1 MTVPAEPLVSVLT
14 PVYNGEDFLADCIE
28 SVLKQ
33 TYQHYEYIIV
43 NNRSTDRT
51 LEIALDYAKKDA
63 RIRVLDN
70 EQFVP
75 VIANHNIAFRLI
87 SAEAK
92 YCKVVSADDLLFPH
106 AIARLVA
113 LAEANPSVGIV
124 GSYQLSGDRVRWQ
137 GFRYPCAVY
146 SGVEMCR
153 RVFLGGDKTFGFGSP
168 TSILYRA
175 DLVRSHFEFY
185 PNPSPHSDT
194 SACFRSLR
202 NTNYGFVYEVLSY
215 ERTHAK
221 TQSAT
226 SAEMDRYSSPNLH
239 DAMCYGPWYLN
250 KKELARRLD
259 DTLSAYHRF
268 LAVNYFCHF
277 RGKEFWN
284 YHRGRLEELS
294 HPLTLAQLYK
304 AAIVAVLG
312 EALKPRQAMRRMRNV
327 VRPWFRKSRAART
340 QVTQA

>member
-1 MTVPAEPLVSVLT
+1 MTVPAQPLVSVLT

-106 AIARLVA
+106 AIARLVE
-113 LAEANPSVGIV
+113 LAESNPSVGIV

-185 PNPSPHSDT
+185 RIRRRTRIRAHVSGPCVTPITALSTKCSRTKEPTRDTECYVCRDGSVFFSEPSRCH
-194 SACFRSLR
+194 
-202 NTNYGFVYEVLSY
+202 VLW
-215 ERTHAK
+215 T
-221 TQSAT
+221 
-226 SAEMDRYSSPNLH
+226 
-239 DAMCYGPWYLN
+239 
-250 KKELARRLD
+250 
-259 DTLSAYHRF
+259 
-268 LAVNYFCHF
+268 
-277 RGKEFWN
+277 
-284 YHRGRLEELS
+284 
-294 HPLTLAQLYK
+294 
-304 AAIVAVLG
+304 
-312 EALKPRQAMRRMRNV
+312 V
-327 VRPWFRKSRAART
+327 VS
-340 QVTQA
+340 Q